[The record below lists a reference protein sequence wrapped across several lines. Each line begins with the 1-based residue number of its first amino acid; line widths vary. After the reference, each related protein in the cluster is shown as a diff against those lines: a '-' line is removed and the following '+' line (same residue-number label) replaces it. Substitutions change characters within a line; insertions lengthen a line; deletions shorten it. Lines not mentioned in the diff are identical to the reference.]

1 MSLGNLVYPFRL
13 VGGGREGRGEGGQ
26 VGAGLSLGFTSNRVP
41 GPSQSKEFNKFY
53 PCPLSFSFRHNPLD

>member
-13 VGGGREGRGEGGQ
+13 VGRRGGEGGGQ

-41 GPSQSKEFNKFY
+41 GPSPRNSTNFIRVHFHF
-53 PCPLSFSFRHNPLD
+53 PSGTPVSSPLD

>member
-13 VGGGREGRGEGGQ
+13 VGGRGEGGGQ